1 MGLDS
6 SIFVPPCPHL
16 TGGHREWGGMPG
28 GGGVAG
34 GRRVGVHT
42 GLATL
47 SHSARVHWLRL
58 HTVASSME
66 RVPLVKHR
74 HTAIGLGLSHV
85 DVILGCFPANEASI
99 FVFLVIGKAHG
110 HRSLL
115 GCLLLLLLRQLSVF
129 LGRGAGVGVL
139 LSMTV

>member
-16 TGGHREWGGMPG
+16 TGGQREWGGMPG
-28 GGGVAG
+28 GGG
-34 GRRVGVHT
+34 GVT
-42 GLATL
+42 GNSFPLCQSSLAQTL
-47 SHSARVHWLRL
+47 Y
-58 HTVASSME
+58 VASSME
-66 RVPLVKHR
+66 CVQFVKHR

-85 DVILGCFPANEASI
+85 DVILGCSPANEASI

-115 GCLLLLLLRQLSVF
+115 GCLLLLLLRQLSPF
-129 LGRGAGVGVL
+129 LVSLPGARAGEVGCCSPRL
-139 LSMTV
+139 CESCC